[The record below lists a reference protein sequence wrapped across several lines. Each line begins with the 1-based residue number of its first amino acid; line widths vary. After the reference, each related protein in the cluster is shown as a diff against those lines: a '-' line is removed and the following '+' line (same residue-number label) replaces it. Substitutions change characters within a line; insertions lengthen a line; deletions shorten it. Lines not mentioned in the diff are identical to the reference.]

1 MKISTQNS
9 AVSNS
14 YLSPNEKEAQNHK
27 EQLDTILE
35 EFKKFNDTREK
46 YYELSQHK
54 KCVEKM
60 IYKMDNPKYKDN
72 DFTYDLALRGKSPH
86 NSFQNI
92 FKIQNRRFIICTC
105 KMYLEELT
113 EMMELFESEIL
124 EFAKQYNLKGV

>member
-1 MKISTQNS
+1 MKNRRFFSEVLEHEIATAERNKQP
-9 AVSNS
+9 
-14 YLSPNEKEAQNHK
+14 LS
-27 EQLDTILE
+27 LLMCDIDY
-35 EFKKFNDTREK
+35 FKKFNDTREK